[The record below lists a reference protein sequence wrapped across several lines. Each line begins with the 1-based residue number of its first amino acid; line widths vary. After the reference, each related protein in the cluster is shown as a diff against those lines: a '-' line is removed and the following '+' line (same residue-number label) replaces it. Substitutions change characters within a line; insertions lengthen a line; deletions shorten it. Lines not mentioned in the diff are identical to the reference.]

1 MAITKSKFQ
10 VQNRPGGVP
19 AGPTP
24 SRCYIFK
31 ISAAARMWRRRASAL
46 LRMGQP
52 ACCRG
57 DFLPIETGLRGW
69 RMQSA
74 ANLSLPAI
82 WEMQGDFRKMQ
93 GDARRTLAKSH
104 QISIACMAFSLL
116 QRAGRS
122 RVAYLALA
130 GFVSSIRGR
139 SSDFGC
145 SGDCLPEM
153 S

>member
-1 MAITKSKFQ
+1 MRETQEIDVMTKRALSSG
-10 VQNRPGGVP
+10 RD
-19 AGPTP
+19 PT
-24 SRCYIFK
+24 
-31 ISAAARMWRRRASAL
+31 AWL
-46 LRMGQP
+46 
-52 ACCRG
+52 
-57 DFLPIETGLRGW
+57 

-116 QRAGRS
+116 QGAGRS
-122 RVAYLALA
+122 REAYLALA

-145 SGDCLPEM
+145 YRAAAPEIAYPR
-153 S
+153 